1 MTSPVLSRRAALALG
16 LAGGVG
22 AMVPG
27 FARGQAVGARV
38 ESALRAMAE
47 GQSLD
52 LPSVRSANGKLSV
65 ALNVTYGEFLYPL
78 RPDGRPGSRRYVR
91 TWNGKMGGSIWRVRP
106 GDRLEVALTNNLP
119 PNPDPQMP
127 VNVNVPHQFNST
139 NLHLHGMHV
148 SPAGFSD
155 NVLIEANPGGRIDY
169 AYDIPAYHPPGIRW
183 YHAHKHG
190 ATAIQLASGMSGALM
205 VEGDIDLVPE
215 IAAAREHIFMCQ
227 CVGGNDQGLVEDF
240 PSNAPPDENVV
251 TLNGYLQPI
260 LVMRPGEVQRWHF
273 VNALSGRI
281 LRLFLEGH
289 SLNLYAIDGLNLPR
303 LETRSG
309 VEITN
314 GGRASMLVR
323 AGAPGLY
330 FLKTDAAPE
339 GSFPARPPA
348 VLAMVLVTSE
358 TPVAMGLPQGDL
370 PQSAMLRPIT
380 DAEITGRRTLVF
392 SQIVPDPSAYLQF
405 RPLIDNRQFDP
416 NRVDQVISVGA
427 VEEWTLTNAAAEPH
441 PFHIHVNPFQVVA
454 VGGQRLATPYWAD
467 SVTLPPLTSI
477 TIRSRFLRYTGKS
490 VLHCHNLGHEDLGMM
505 QLIEFR

>member
-1 MTSPVLSRRAALALG
+1 MTSSVLSRRAALALG

-38 ESALRAMAE
+38 EQALRAMAE
-47 GQSLD
+47 GQVLD
-52 LPSVRSANGKLSV
+52 FPSVRSANGRLSV
-65 ALNVTYGEFLYPL
+65 TLNTTYGEFLYPI

-91 TWNGKMGGSIWRVRP
+91 TWNGKLGGTTWRLRA

-127 VNVNVPHQFNST
+127 VDINIPHQFNST

-148 SPAGFSD
+148 SPAGFAD
-155 NVLIEANPGGRIDY
+155 NVLIEAEPGEHIDY
-169 AYDIPAYHPPGIRW
+169 AYDIPPDHPAGVHWYHP
-183 YHAHKHG
+183 HKHG
-190 ATAIQLASGMSGALM
+190 SAAIQMASGMSGALV
-205 VEGDIDLVPE
+205 VEGEIDRVPE
-215 IAAAREHIFMCQ
+215 IAAAKEHIFMCQ

-281 LRLFLEGH
+281 LRLYLEGH
-289 SLNLYAIDGLNLPR
+289 SLNLYAIDGLNMAQV
-303 LETRSG
+303 ETRSG
-309 VEITN
+309 VEVTN
-314 GGRASMLVR
+314 GGRASLLVR

-330 FLKTDAAPE
+330 FLKTDASPE
-339 GSFPARPPA
+339 GSFPPRPAA

-358 TPVAMGLPQGDL
+358 APVSMGLPQGAL
-370 PQSAMLRPIT
+370 PQSALQRTIA

-392 SQIVPDPSAYLQF
+392 DQIVPDPTAYLEF
-405 RPLIDNRQFDP
+405 RPLINGRQFDP
-416 NRVDQVISVGA
+416 GRVDQLISLGA
-427 VEEWTLTNAAAEPH
+427 VEEWTLTNASAEPH

-454 VGGQRLATPYWAD
+454 VGGQRLANPYWAD

-490 VLHCHNLGHEDLGMM
+490 VLHCHNMGHEETGMM
-505 QLIEFR
+505 QLIEIR